1 MLTQLRKTWPWAA
14 GLAAFYTVVPSVW
27 GAIARWS
34 APEDTTADKGVI
46 FSCLV
51 GLNPAVTLAV
61 GAFVG
66 YRHGF
71 AWVCPALAAA
81 ALVPA
86 VYLLLHDSALPSAV
100 IYGVFALI
108 GLLVGWGV
116 RALLNRRLRAVAGEG
131 RPIG

>member
-51 GLNPAVTLAV
+51 GLNPAVTLA
-61 GAFVG
+61 
-66 YRHGF
+66 F
-71 AWVCPALAAA
+71 AVRGNFPWQRLYN
-81 ALVPA
+81 LVVDPMLS
-86 VYLLLHDSALPSAV
+86 VK
-100 IYGVFALI
+100 
-108 GLLVGWGV
+108 V
-116 RALLNRRLRAVAGEG
+116 RWSLWQQFKNWRATRAS
-131 RPIG
+131 